1 MMRNRKEKEKEKKTR
16 KISKK
21 NSIFCIGDVFFTTGK

>member
-1 MMRNRKEKEKEKKTR
+1 MNAYTSVAHKAKVKNEKTR

-21 NSIFCIGDVFFTTGK
+21 NSDEQRRVA